1 MIDKIIEFSHG
12 RKWHKSL
19 ENKTQARLG
28 SSDGKESTC
37 NAGDLGSIPGL
48 GRSSGEG
55 HGNPLQYSCLENP
68 MERGPWQAT
77 VRGVPKSRMK
87 DSVTPGKANRH
98 TQNQAGRTLAA
109 PAVYRGREQK
119 QDIYKGLVSGGSQ
132 PSIT

>member
-1 MIDKIIEFSHG
+1 MTDKIIEFSHS

-55 HGNPLQYSCLENP
+55 HGNPFQYSYLENP
-68 MERGPWQAT
+68 YGQRSLAGYSPWGCKVSDTTERLST
-77 VRGVPKSRMK
+77 
-87 DSVTPGKANRH
+87 
-98 TQNQAGRTLAA
+98 
-109 PAVYRGREQK
+109 AV
-119 QDIYKGLVSGGSQ
+119 
-132 PSIT
+132 